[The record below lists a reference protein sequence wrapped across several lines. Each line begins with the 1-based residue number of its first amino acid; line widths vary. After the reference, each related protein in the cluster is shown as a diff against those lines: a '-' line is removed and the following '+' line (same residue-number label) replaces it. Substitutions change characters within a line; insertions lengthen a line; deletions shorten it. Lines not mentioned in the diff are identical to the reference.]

1 MIMKKITVAIIAIL
15 FTAATASAQKFAFID
30 SEYILK
36 NIPAYESAQ
45 DQLDQASTKWQQ
57 EVEAM
62 MEEVKTMYQ
71 NYQNELVFLSEEM
84 KVKRENE
91 IIAREKE
98 AQELKRKYF
107 GPEGELFKKRE
118 SLIKPI
124 QDELYNAVKEVADER
139 GYDAIF
145 DKSSSNNLI
154 YSSSKN
160 DISDIVLDKLGY
172 SK

>member
-1 MIMKKITVAIIAIL
+1 MKKITLAIFAIL
-15 FTAATASAQKFAFID
+15 LSAAAASAQKFAFID

-62 MEEVKTMYQ
+62 MNEVKTMYQ

-91 IIAREKE
+91 IIEREKE
-98 AQELKRKYF
+98 GQELKRKYF

-154 YSSSKN
+154 YSNSKN

>member
-1 MIMKKITVAIIAIL
+1 MKKIVSLISVMMLMAVTL
-15 FTAATASAQKFAFID
+15 SAQKFAFID

-45 DQLDQASTKWQQ
+45 DQLNQASVKWQQ
-57 EVEAM
+57 EVEGM

-71 NYQNELVFLSEEM
+71 NYQNELVFLSDEM

-91 IIAREKE
+91 IIEREKE

-118 SLIKPI
+118 SLVKPI
-124 QDELYNAVKEVADER
+124 QEELYNAVKEVADER
-139 GYDAIF
+139 AYDAIY
-145 DKSSSNNLI
+145 DKTSSQNLI
-154 YSSSKN
+154 YSNPKT
-160 DISDIVLDKLGY
+160 DISDIVLDRMGY

>member
-1 MIMKKITVAIIAIL
+1 MKKLTLVITACIAI
-15 FTAATASAQKFAFID
+15 AASVSAQKFAFID

-45 DQLDQASTKWQQ
+45 DQLNQVSTKWQA
-57 EVEAM
+57 EVEALL
-62 MEEVKTMYQ
+62 EEVKTSYK

-91 IIAREKE
+91 IIALEQE
-98 AQELKRKYF
+98 TQELKKKYF

-124 QDELYNAVKEVADER
+124 QDELYNAVKEVADEKA
-139 GYDAIF
+139 YDAIY
-145 DKSSSNNLI
+145 DKSASQNLI
-154 YSSSKN
+154 YSN
-160 DISDIVLDKLGY
+160 PRIDISDLVLDKMGY

>member
-1 MIMKKITVAIIAIL
+1 MKKITLAFIALI
-15 FTAATASAQKFAFID
+15 FVAATVSAQKFAFID

-57 EVEAM
+57 EVEGM

-91 IIAREKE
+91 IIEKEKE

-145 DKSSSNNLI
+145 DKSSSANLI
-154 YSSSKN
+154 YSNSKN

>member
-1 MIMKKITVAIIAIL
+1 MKKLILSTALVVLIA
-15 FTAATASAQKFAFID
+15 FSASAQKFALID

-57 EVEAM
+57 EVEAVL
-62 MEEVKTMYQ
+62 EEVKTMYK
-71 NYQNELVFLSEEM
+71 NYQNELVFLSDDM

-98 AQELKRKYF
+98 GHELKRKYF
-107 GPEGELFKKRE
+107 GSEGELFKKRE

-124 QDELYNAVKEVADER
+124 QEELYNAVKEVADEK
-139 GYDAIF
+139 GFDAII
-145 DKSSSNNLI
+145 DKSTSPNII
-154 YSSSKN
+154 YSNSKI
-160 DISDIVLDKLGY
+160 DISDMVLDKLGY

>member
-1 MIMKKITVAIIAIL
+1 MKKLILSAAIVVLVA
-15 FTAATASAQKFAFID
+15 FTSAAQKFALID

-45 DQLDQASTKWQQ
+45 DQLEQASAKWQQ
-57 EVEAM
+57 EVEALL
-62 MEEVKTMYQ
+62 EEVKTMYK
-71 NYQNELVFLSEEM
+71 NYQNELVFLSDEM

-98 AQELKRKYF
+98 AHDLKKKYF
-107 GPEGELFKKRE
+107 GTEGELFKRRE

-124 QDELYNAVKEVADER
+124 QEELYNAVKEVADEK
-139 GYDAIF
+139 GFDAIL
-145 DKSSSNNLI
+145 DKSSTPSLIFSNAKI
-154 YSSSKN
+154 
-160 DISDIVLDKLGY
+160 DISDLVLDKMGY